1 MILEA
6 QDLRC
11 AYGQRAVLKGVNL
24 KVGSGQIMAVLG
36 GNGAGKSTLLKC
48 LNRILPLVG
57 GEVRLDGMDL
67 ARMPRHQIAR
77 RIAYLP
83 QRQEPDQLTVFDS
96 VLLGRR
102 PHIAWSASRR
112 DHRVVEEC
120 LESLGLV
127 HLAWRRMDQL
137 SGGEAQKVALARA
150 LAQEP
155 ALLLMDEPTSS
166 LDLHNQL
173 EWADLVW
180 SLVRRRGLAAVVALH
195 DLSLALRLADR
206 LALLKNGKVHS
217 DCPVNELDEAA
228 IAQVYGVRVRL
239 TTVEGWPAVVPLGL
253 MEKSA

>member
-1 MILEA
+1 MMLEA

-11 AYGQRAVLKGVNL
+11 AYGRRAVLKGVNL
-24 KVGSGQIMAVLG
+24 KLGPGQVLAVLG

-48 LNRILPLVG
+48 LNRILPLAG
-57 GEVRLDGMDL
+57 GTVRLDGVDL

-102 PHIAWSASRR
+102 PHIAWSATRR
-112 DHRVVEEC
+112 DHRAVEEA
-120 LESLGLV
+120 LDSLGLG

-137 SGGEAQKVALARA
+137 SGGESQKVALARA

-180 SLVRRRGLAAVVALH
+180 HLVRRRGLAAVVALH

-206 LALLKNGKVHS
+206 LALLQNGKVHR
-217 DCPVNELDEAA
+217 DCPVGELDEAA

-253 MEKSA
+253 MEKTA